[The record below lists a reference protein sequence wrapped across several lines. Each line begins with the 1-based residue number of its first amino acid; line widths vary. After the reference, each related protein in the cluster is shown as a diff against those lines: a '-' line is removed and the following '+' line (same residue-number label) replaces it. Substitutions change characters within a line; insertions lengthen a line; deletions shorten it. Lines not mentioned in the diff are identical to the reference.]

1 MRFLV
6 FLLILTLSSSW
17 SEANEYPSKT
27 YLKGRIPKDD
37 KRYSTMLHALEL
49 LEQRQCKTIVET
61 GTFRNAHRGKKAFL
75 CAGAKI
81 LLSLRTLF
89 AVVCEIRTRP

>member
-61 GTFRNAHRGKKAFL
+61 GTFRMLIEVKKRSSARGLKYYYL
-75 CAGAKI
+75 
-81 LLSLRTLF
+81 
-89 AVVCEIRTRP
+89 